1 LTITVALSVAA
12 PAEAFFKNDRRL
24 VLFSVRV
31 IRFIGLLQLPTVVIV
46 VSMAARQEVIE
57 DEFGDVLTEPVPGR
71 QVVAKMHA
79 RENAALRGLVRSRR
93 DARERA
99 CDAR

>member
-1 LTITVALSVAA
+1 MTVTLSVAA

-24 VLFSVRV
+24 VLFSVLV

-57 DEFGDVLTEPVPGR
+57 DEIGDVVTEPVPGR
-71 QVVAKMHA
+71 QVVAEMDA
-79 RENAALRGLVRSRR
+79 SENAALSGFVGGRR
-93 DARERA
+93 NAPERA
-99 CDAR
+99 CYAR